1 MTVRTSEAQWDGNL
15 QDGKGRFWTGSGE
28 VSGDFSFST
37 RFEEQPGTNP
47 EELIG
52 AALAGCYSM
61 ALSADLERAGYRP
74 ESVRTKANVIFE
86 KGEAGWTVERIELES
101 EASVPG
107 IADEEFQTIAA
118 GTKEGCPVSRTLASP
133 IELKA
138 HLVG

>member
-1 MTVRTSEAQWDGNL
+1 MTVRTSEAQWDGTL

-61 ALSADLERAGYRP
+61 ALSADLERAGYQP

-86 KGEAGWTVERIELES
+86 KGEAGWTVERIDLES

-107 IADEEFQTIAA
+107 IADEEFQEIAA

-138 HLVG
+138 RLVG

>member
-1 MTVRTSEAQWDGNL
+1 MTVRTSEAQWDGTL

-28 VSGDFSFST
+28 VSGHFSFST

-61 ALSADLERAGYRP
+61 ALAADLERAGYQP

-86 KGEAGWTVERIELES
+86 KGEAGWTVERIDLES

-107 IADEEFQTIAA
+107 IADEEFQKIAA
-118 GTKEGCPVSRTLASP
+118 GTKDGCPVSRTLAPP
-133 IELKA
+133 IELTA
-138 HLVG
+138 RLIA